1 MKSSDHT
8 VNYRQALLDKRER
21 VKAGLAG
28 VKFDAIARL
37 GRMAD
42 DEQAQ
47 ISHDEFVSVRLN
59 SLDYEHL
66 QLVNE
71 ALDRLDS
78 GHYGVCL
85 ACDDPISPKRLA
97 AVSWARY
104 CVTCQDSVGAGM
116 AQEIHAP
123 VR

>member
-1 MKSSDHT
+1 MKSADHK
-8 VNYRQALLDKRER
+8 VNYRQALLDKRQR

-59 SLDYEHL
+59 NLDYEHL
-66 QLVNE
+66 QLVDE

-78 GHYGVCL
+78 GHYGICL
-85 ACDDPISPKRLA
+85 ACDDRISAKRLA

-104 CVTCQDSVGAGM
+104 CVTCQDSVGAGR
-116 AQEIHAP
+116 AQEIRPSA
-123 VR
+123 R

>member
-1 MKSSDHT
+1 MKSSDRK
-8 VNYRQALLDKRER
+8 VNYRKALLDRRQR
-21 VKAGLAG
+21 VQAGLAG
-28 VKFDAIARL
+28 DRFDAMARL

-59 SLDYEHL
+59 SLNYQHL
-66 QLVNE
+66 RLVNE

-78 GHYGVCL
+78 GHYGICL

-97 AVSWARY
+97 AVSWTRY
-104 CVTCQDSVGAGM
+104 CVTCQDSVGAQM
-116 AQEIHAP
+116 AHEIHAP
-123 VR
+123 AR

>member
-1 MKSSDHT
+1 MP
-8 VNYRQALLDKRER
+8 
-21 VKAGLAG
+21 
-28 VKFDAIARL
+28 
-37 GRMAD
+37 D

-47 ISHDEFVSVRLN
+47 ISHDELVSLRLN

-78 GHYGVCL
+78 GHYSICL
-85 ACDDPISPKRLA
+85 ACNDPISAKRLA

-104 CVTCQDSVGAGM
+104 CVTCQDSVGAEM
-116 AQEIHAP
+116 AQETRPAA
-123 VR
+123 R